1 MDLNLRGK
9 TVLITGASKGIG
21 LAAAAGFAA
30 EGCHVHLAART
41 PAALEK
47 ARAALLAQH
56 DVKVTLH
63 ALDLSLSREQ
73 QALVQACPD
82 PDIVVNNAGAIPG
95 GDLLAVDEE
104 RWRKAW
110 DLKVFG
116 YVNLTRSYY
125 AMMKQRHRGVIVNV
139 VGLAGER
146 PDFGY
151 VAGTAGNA
159 SLMAFSRA
167 MGSRSLDDGIRVLAV
182 NPGSVETDRIVTLWR
197 TRAEKEFG
205 DPERWGEY
213 RKRLPLGRAAKAEEV
228 ADLIVFAASDRAS
241 YISGVVLTIDGGSAS
256 RAGAF

>member
-9 TVLITGASKGIG
+9 SVLITGASKGIG

-30 EGCHVHLAART
+30 EGCTLHLAART
-41 PAALEK
+41 AAALEA
-47 ARAALLAQH
+47 ARDTLIKRF
-56 DVKVTLH
+56 DVPVTIH
-63 ALDLSLSREQ
+63 PFDLSESRSQ
-73 QALVQACPD
+73 QALNRACPT
-82 PDIVVNNAGAIPG
+82 PDILVNNAGAIPG

-116 YVNLTRSYY
+116 YVNLTRAYY
-125 AMMKQRHRGVIVNV
+125 AMMRERRRGVVVNV

-146 PDFGY
+146 PDFRY

-159 SLMAFSRA
+159 SLMAFTRA
-167 MGSRSLDDGIRVLAV
+167 LGSMSLDDGIRVVAV
-182 NPGSVETDRIVTLWR
+182 NPGAVETDRIVTLWK

-205 DPERWGEY
+205 DVERWPEY
-213 RKRLPLGRAAKAEEV
+213 QKRLPLGRAAKAEEV

-241 YISGVVLTIDGGSAS
+241 YISGTVLTIDGGSAS
-256 RAGAF
+256 RAGSF

>member
-1 MDLNLRGK
+1 LRGK

-30 EGCHVHLAART
+30 EGCNVHLAART
-41 PAALEK
+41 GATLEQ
-47 ARAALLAQH
+47 ARDSLAKRF
-56 DVKVTLH
+56 DVRVTIH
-63 ALDLSLSREQ
+63 PLDLSESRAQ
-73 QALVQACPD
+73 GALAKACPD
-82 PDIVVNNAGAIPG
+82 PDILVNNAGAIPG
-95 GDLLAVDEE
+95 GDLSAVDEA

-116 YVNLTRSYY
+116 YVNLTRAYY
-125 AMMKQRHRGVIVNV
+125 AVMKARRHGVIVNV

-146 PDFGY
+146 PDFRY

-159 SLMAFSRA
+159 ALMAFSRA
-167 MGSRSLDDGIRVLAV
+167 MGSMSLDDGIRVVAV
-182 NPGSVETDRIVTLWR
+182 NPGAVETDRIVTLWK

-205 DPERWGEY
+205 DVERWREY
-213 RKRLPLGRAAKAEEV
+213 QKRLPLGRAAKAEEV
-228 ADLIVFAASDRAS
+228 ADLIVFAASGRAS

>member
-30 EGCHVHLAART
+30 EGCNLHLAART
-41 PAALEK
+41 GATLEQ
-47 ARAALLAQH
+47 ARDSLAKRF
-56 DVKVTLH
+56 DVRVTIH
-63 ALDLSLSREQ
+63 PLDLSESRAQ
-73 QALVQACPD
+73 GALAKACPD
-82 PDIVVNNAGAIPG
+82 PDILVNNAGAIPG
-95 GDLLAVDEE
+95 GDISAVDEA

-116 YVNLTRSYY
+116 YVNLTRAYY
-125 AMMKQRHRGVIVNV
+125 ATMKARRHGVIVNV

-146 PDFGY
+146 PDFRY

-159 SLMAFSRA
+159 ALMAFSRA
-167 MGSRSLDDGIRVLAV
+167 MGSMSLDDGIRVLAV
-182 NPGSVETDRIVTLWR
+182 NPGAVETDRIVTLWK

-205 DPERWGEY
+205 DVERWREY
-213 RKRLPLGRAAKAEEV
+213 QKRLPLGRAAKAEEV
-228 ADLIVFAASDRAS
+228 ADLIVFAASGRAS